1 MLPVDMSLVEDKK
14 KHKMLSQ
21 EDNIYLMNPPK
32 DLAELM
38 HKFFIT
44 TAQTY
49 SDKEAKKVQT
59 TSGKRRSIED
69 LFLLTKSYFPNIS
82 YSKLKERVE
91 SLYPEKLG
99 ATVPHLIHNKCGQ
112 VLRIVHHVSTL
123 TGFTEKYIR
132 DIIPN
137 NLEYKGK

>member
-1 MLPVDMSLVEDKK
+1 MLPPDMSQVEDKK
-14 KHKMLSQ
+14 KHKMLSA
-21 EDNIYLMNPPK
+21 ESSIYLMNPPK

-38 HKFFIT
+38 YKFFIT

-49 SDKEAKKVQT
+49 SDKEARKVQT

-69 LFLLTKSYFPNIS
+69 LFLLAKSYFPSIS
-82 YSKLKERVE
+82 YLKLKERVE
-91 SLYPEKLG
+91 SLYSEKIG
-99 ATVPHLIHNKCGQ
+99 NTGPYLIHNKCGQ